1 MPKKKSARGEKSS
14 RKSTPKL
21 KKLVLS
27 IELDTETLPKKPPFF
42 RGTWTAK
49 ESRAK
54 RRK

>member
-1 MPKKKSARGEKSS
+1 MPKKSSRGKRSS
-14 RKSTPKL
+14 RKPMPKP

-42 RGTWTAK
+42 RGTWTAQ